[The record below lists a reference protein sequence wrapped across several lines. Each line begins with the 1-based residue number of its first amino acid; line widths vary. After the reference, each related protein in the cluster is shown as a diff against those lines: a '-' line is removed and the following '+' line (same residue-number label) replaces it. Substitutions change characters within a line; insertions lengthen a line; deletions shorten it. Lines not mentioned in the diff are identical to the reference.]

1 MITSIHNP
9 KIQQVRSL
17 LTRARNRRAEG
28 SFVVEGVRLVEEAQ
42 ASGWQASLVL
52 YSAEVSDRG
61 QSLVESYRNQ
71 AVQVEEVAPRV
82 MQALSD
88 TKNPQGILAILTI
101 HHLPLPKPLD
111 FALVLDEMRDPGNL
125 GTVLRTADAA
135 GVQATFLPPGTV
147 DPFSPKVVRAGM
159 GAHFRL
165 PIVEQPW
172 PEIQV
177 NLEKA
182 SLRTFLAAA
191 DEGEVYYRE
200 DLRTPLALIVGGE
213 AQGAG
218 SIARTLADQI
228 LHIPMPGE
236 GESLNA
242 ATAAAILLFEVAR
255 QRGQAQ

>member
-1 MITSIHNP
+1 
-9 KIQQVRSL
+9 
-17 LTRARNRRAEG
+17 
-28 SFVVEGVRLVEEAQ
+28 
-42 ASGWQASLVL
+42 
-52 YSAEVSDRG
+52 
-61 QSLVESYRNQ
+61 
-71 AVQVEEVAPRV
+71 
-82 MQALSD
+82 
-88 TKNPQGILAILTI
+88 
-101 HHLPLPKPLD
+101 
-111 FALVLDEMRDPGNL
+111 
-125 GTVLRTADAA
+125 
-135 GVQATFLPPGTV
+135 
-147 DPFSPKVVRAGM
+147 M